1 MIRCSVVIPTY
12 RRPELLARVLEALA
26 RQTIAADELEIIV
39 CDDAGSDETLAQVER
54 WGNQHATPIRC
65 TRSETP
71 RQGPAAMRNAG
82 WRAARGPIVAFT
94 DDDTIPDPD
103 WIRQGLV
110 ALEDDAADAA
120 GGHVIV
126 PLPEDPTDYERD
138 AARREVAAFVTA
150 NCFCRRAVLAC
161 LGGFDP
167 RFRAAWREDSD
178 LFFNLIKNGFD
189 VVHAMDAIVVH
200 PVRPKPWGVS
210 LRAEQKHVFDALLYK
225 KHPTLYAQFIRPDR
239 PYLYYAILAALA
251 VGVVGTFT
259 GSPDQTLAGIV
270 AWLALTVV
278 LIVRRLRATRR
289 SFDHVAEVVVTSL
302 LIPVVSVYHRIRG
315 GVAFRVAFW

>member
-1 MIRCSVVIPTY
+1 MMRCSVVIPTY
-12 RRPELLARVLEALA
+12 RRPELLARVLEALTL
-26 RQTIAADELEIIV
+26 QTIAPDEFEIIV
-39 CDDAGSDETLAQVER
+39 CDDAGSDETRAQVEQ
-54 WGNQHATPIRC
+54 WSSHHGVAIRYV
-65 TRSETP
+65 RGAAP

-82 WRAARGPIVAFT
+82 WRAARGPIIAFT

-103 WIRQGLV
+103 WIRQGLI
-110 ALEDDAADAA
+110 ALGDDDADAA
-120 GGHVIV
+120 SGHVVV
-126 PLPEDPTDYERD
+126 PLPDDPTDYERD
-138 AARREVAAFVTA
+138 AARLEGAGFVTA

-178 LFFNLIKNGFD
+178 LFFRLIANGFD
-189 VVHAMDAIVVH
+189 VVYAIGAIVVH
-200 PVRPKPWGVS
+200 PVRPEPWGVS

-251 VGVVGTFT
+251 TGVAGVFSDSLSLTMT
-259 GSPDQTLAGIV
+259 GLASWAVLTL
-270 AWLALTVV
+270 V
-278 LIVRRLRATRR
+278 LIARRLRATRR
-289 SFDHVAEVVVTSL
+289 TLDHVAEVVVTSL
-302 LIPVVSVYHRIRG
+302 LIPALSVYHRIRG

>member
-26 RQTIAADELEIIV
+26 RQTIAAREFEIIV
-39 CDDAGSDETLAQVER
+39 CDDAGSGETLAQVER
-54 WGNQHATPIRC
+54 WGSQHATPIRC
-65 TRSETP
+65 IRAEAP

-103 WIRQGLV
+103 WIRQGLI

-120 GGHVIV
+120 GGRVIV

-138 AARREVAAFVTA
+138 AARREVAGFVTA
-150 NCFCRRAVLAC
+150 NCFCRRAVLVS
-161 LGGFDP
+161 LRGFDP

-178 LFFNLIKNGFD
+178 LFFNLIKNGYD

-210 LRAEQKHVFDALLYK
+210 LRSEQKHVFDALLYK

-251 VGVVGTFT
+251 VGIAGTFT
-259 GSPDQTLAGIV
+259 GSPGQTLAGIV
-270 AWLALTVV
+270 AWLVLTVV
-278 LIVRRLRATRR
+278 LILRRLRATRH